1 MKYKYFSDSDEK
13 IHLLVKI
20 HYLVYIIMLKN
31 WQVYQGKIIYSTISF
46 QSFIWKGFSLKELKE
61 KYNDYLFLLIYLKVA
76 GIIFISL

>member
-1 MKYKYFSDSDEK
+1 
-13 IHLLVKI
+13 
-20 HYLVYIIMLKN
+20 MLKN